1 MITFKDIQIK
11 FGDFHA
17 VKNLNLNIKE
27 GEFFTFLGPSGC
39 GKTTILR
46 SLVGFI
52 QPSGGQ
58 IFLKDQDITPVPIEK
73 RDIGMV
79 FQSYALFPTLNVYEN
94 IAFGMRVKKVS
105 KSELDAQVR
114 EIAKKVDLN
123 DQQLMKKVS
132 ELSGGQQQRVAIA
145 RALVLKPSI
154 LALDEPLSNLDAK
167 LRVQLR
173 NELKD
178 LQKKFGITTI
188 YVTHDQE
195 EALTLSDRIA
205 VFNHGVLEQVGTPRE
220 IYNQSRTEFV
230 CNFIGDN
237 NLIPQQMI
245 DNSPLA
251 SLIDPNKKSYIRNEK
266 VSLAPLPEQP
276 GVVRF
281 KGKIVDQEYY
291 GLYTKYV
298 IEVAGGGRL
307 KTIEKESGGE
317 HSKAGDEIDIYLNAN
332 DILQY

>member
-1 MITFKDIQIK
+1 MITFKDVQIH

-17 VKNLNLNIKE
+17 IKNLNLNIRE

-52 QPSGGQ
+52 NPTSGQ
-58 IFLKDQDITPVPIEK
+58 ILLNDRDITQVPIEK
-73 RDIGMV
+73 REISMV

-94 IAFGMRVKKVS
+94 IAFGMRVKKFS
-105 KSELDAQVR
+105 KAEVDKQVK
-114 EIAKKVDLN
+114 EIARKVDLSEE
-123 DQQLMKKVS
+123 QLVKKVS

-178 LQKKFGITTI
+178 LQKKFGITTV

-205 VFNHGVLEQVGTPRE
+205 VFNKGIVEQVGTPRE
-220 IYNQSRTEFV
+220 IYNASKTEFV
-230 CNFIGDN
+230 CNFIGDI
-237 NLIPQQMI
+237 NLIQPAI
-245 DNSPLA
+245 IHNTPLKD
-251 SLIDPNKKSYIRNEK
+251 LIDPTKKSYIRNEK
-266 VSLAPLPEQP
+266 ISLTPITPNNNAVQL
-276 GVVRF
+276 
-281 KGKIVDQEYY
+281 KGKIVDQEFY
-291 GLYTKYV
+291 GIYTKYSV
-298 IEVAGGGRL
+298 EIAGGGIL
-307 KTIEKESGGE
+307 KTVETEKG
-317 HSKAGDEIDIYLNAN
+317 HDQYQTGDEIDIYMHAG